1 MKRWLAGV
9 ITVVVMALSAGA
21 NARGATLEGPLV
33 RPGLGVFTFAGY
45 PPLADRPVQVYYS
58 APADPA
64 HAKILIVMHGLS
76 RDGKAHRDDWA
87 DLVGDR
93 NVLVLV
99 PEFTTQLYPDG
110 GAYNIGNVVDASGSR
125 QPPEQWTF
133 HVVEALFD
141 AVTAGLGSAEQ
152 DYALFGFSGGG
163 QFVHRF
169 VELMPRHRARVAI
182 AANSGWYTMPDDG
195 VPFPY
200 GLGGAPVRSGELGPA
215 FASNLVVLLGGTDTN
230 PNDPSLKRDQ
240 RSDRQGSD
248 RLTRGLT
255 FYHTARELARSSSSD
270 FRWRLQVV
278 PGLGHSHPG
287 AARAALPYVLEGG

>member
-9 ITVVVMALSAGA
+9 VTVVVMVLSAGVT
-21 NARGATLEGPLV
+21 ARGAAPEEPSV

-45 PPLADRPVQVYYS
+45 PPLAGRPVQVYYS
-58 APADPA
+58 APADPV
-64 HAKILIVMHGLS
+64 HAKILIVMHALS

-87 DLVGDR
+87 DLVGGR

-110 GAYNIGNVVDASGSR
+110 GPYNIGNVIDENGVR
-125 QPPEQWTF
+125 QLPEQWSF

-141 AVTAGLGSAEQ
+141 AVVAELGSAEQ

-169 VELMPRHRARVAI
+169 VEMMPRHRARVAI

-200 GLGGAPVRSGELGPA
+200 GLSDAPLRSGELRPA
-215 FASNLVVLLGGTDTN
+215 LESNLVVLLGGTDTN
-230 PNDPSLKRDQ
+230 PNDPSLLRDQ
-240 RSDRQGSD
+240 PSDRQGRD
-248 RLTRGLT
+248 RLTRGFT
-255 FYHTARELARSSSSD
+255 FYHAARELARRSSFA

-278 PGLGHSHPG
+278 PGLGHSHSG